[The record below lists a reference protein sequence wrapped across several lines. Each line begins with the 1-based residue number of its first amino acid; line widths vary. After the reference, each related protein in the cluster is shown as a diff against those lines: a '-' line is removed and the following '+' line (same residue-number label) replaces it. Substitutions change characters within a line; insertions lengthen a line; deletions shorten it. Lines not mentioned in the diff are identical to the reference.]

1 MLQQNAVPPAALEI
15 LKKISALGQL
25 NSFAIG
31 GGTSIA
37 LRLGHRVS
45 VDLDFFTNTEYETQL
60 LFQFITK
67 QFPASEKLF
76 EKNQTMIF
84 IINDIRTDF
93 VLYPFPWTNQFELID
108 GIRFLSFEDII
119 PMKLQAVSNRNAK
132 KDYWDIAVL
141 LEKYSLDEMLH
152 IFKKKF
158 TQVDI
163 GFIIHSLTDFENAD
177 TELDPDVLD
186 NKTWNDIKNQLISA
200 VNKYTLGLL

>member
-1 MLQQNAVPPAALEI
+1 

>member
-1 MLQQNAVPPAALEI
+1 
-15 LKKISALGQL
+15 
-25 NSFAIG
+25 
-31 GGTSIA
+31 
-37 LRLGHRVS
+37 
-45 VDLDFFTNTEYETQL
+45 
-60 LFQFITK
+60 
-67 QFPASEKLF
+67 
-76 EKNQTMIF
+76 MIF